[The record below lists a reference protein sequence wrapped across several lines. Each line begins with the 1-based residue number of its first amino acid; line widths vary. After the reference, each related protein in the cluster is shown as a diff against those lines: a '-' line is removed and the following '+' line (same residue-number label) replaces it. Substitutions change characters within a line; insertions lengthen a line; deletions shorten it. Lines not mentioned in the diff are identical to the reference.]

1 MPSNTIANHGKLNRS
16 CEKRMEAIPFTVKNK
31 VRESLH
37 VKLEN
42 KVCTLISANVQNLMI
57 PKLAKTFTVSTTEM
71 QFQVVTFTQ

>member
-1 MPSNTIANHGKLNRS
+1 
-16 CEKRMEAIPFTVKNK
+16 METIPFTVKNK

-37 VKLEN
+37 VKLKN